1 MPSPLPPRRNRR
13 AAAIAL
19 AVAGLSCADPSAP
32 RPPQVPG
39 LQAVS
44 SRELTDSAG
53 HDRPVRIEV
62 VLADEDLQPIAGARI
77 FWTFPASLSGTLST
91 NPADEHFLELPT
103 TDANGRFVLYFRI
116 GCGVGEGWWHFRA
129 QIPFAPANSSWTDS
143 LRIIALPGL
152 ADSIRMPRDTAVYQ
166 GNMLALRTQVTDKCG
181 HPLPDVATLEALSGG
196 IAVDGPTLTAT
207 AGPSRQ
213 LIRATA
219 GTAVDSTYV
228 SIVPEGEISVKL
240 HHIGSVFPDKSWTWA
255 RLSLDGSTFAPLVTA
270 FSGLESDLT
279 AEWLPGGNAVTFRNG
294 DAITRMDL
302 SGTFDTIVAPL
313 GPGLRMHCPMPS
325 ADGTG
330 LYVHVSDLSG
340 MLRTQLR
347 RVALVSADS
356 NVALTPMTTGRA
368 DLCPSPS
375 PDGGAVV
382 YSSIDGA
389 VAGPTAYGLRYVNTQ
404 TLASEG
410 TGMTA
415 RVAPRWSP
423 DGTMI
428 AATGSGTLY
437 VVTQPDRVRRE
448 LATASYAEFLSWS
461 PDSEWIIVERD
472 GPVLELVNAQ
482 TGLRLPLGF
491 TGYMRYPSW
500 RK

>member
-1 MPSPLPPRRNRR
+1 MPSPLLRLRN
-13 AAAIAL
+13 AAAAL
-19 AVAGLSCADPSAP
+19 AVASLSCADPAAP
-32 RPPQVPG
+32 PRPQVPG
-39 LQAVS
+39 LQVIA
-44 SRELTDSAG
+44 SRELVDSADHG
-53 HDRPVRIEV
+53 NPIRIEV
-62 VLADEDLQPIAGARI
+62 VLADEDLRPIAGAWIR
-77 FWTFPASLSGTLST
+77 WTFPAALSGRLSSY
-91 NPADEHFLELPT
+91 PADGNLQGLMA
-103 TDANGRFVLYFRI
+103 TDANGRLVLYFRI
-116 GCGVGEGWWHFRA
+116 GCGVGEGWWHFDA
-129 QIPFAPANSSWTDS
+129 HIPYTPVNSNWKDS
-143 LRIIALPGL
+143 LRLVALPGR
-152 ADSIRMPRDTAVYQ
+152 AASVQMPRDTAVFQ
-166 GNMLALRTQVTDKCG
+166 GNTLALRAEVTDKCG
-181 HPLPDVATLEALSGG
+181 HALPEVATLEPLSGG
-196 IAVDGPTLTAT
+196 MTVDGTILTAT

-213 LIRATA
+213 LVRASA

-228 SIVPEGEISVKL
+228 SIVPQGEISVKL
-240 HHIGSVFPDKSWTWA
+240 HHLGSHFPNTNWTWA

-340 MLRTQLR
+340 MLRTQLW
-347 RVALVSADS
+347 RVALSSADS

-389 VAGPTAYGLRYVNTQ
+389 VSGPTAYGLRYVNTQ

-410 TGMTA
+410 TGMTT

-428 AATGSGTLY
+428 AATGGGTLY
-437 VVTQPDRVRRE
+437 IVSQPDRTRRD
-448 LATASYAEFLSWS
+448 LATDSYAEFLSWS
-461 PDSEWIIVERD
+461 PDSKWIIVERD
-472 GPVLELVNAQ
+472 GPVLELVNAE